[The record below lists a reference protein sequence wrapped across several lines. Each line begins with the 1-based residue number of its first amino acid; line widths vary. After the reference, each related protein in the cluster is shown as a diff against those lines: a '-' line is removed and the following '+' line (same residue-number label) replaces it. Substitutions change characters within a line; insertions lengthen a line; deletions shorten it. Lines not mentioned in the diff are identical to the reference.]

1 MTEIRLHGLV
11 AKKFKPHFKMAN
23 IAKPV
28 DAILAIDANYDG
40 FKNFFLREAE
50 RNNLYQFIVDGELV
64 ENANQALNKREIK
77 TIDIIPS
84 VGGSG
89 PFAVA
94 FAVNLVIGL
103 VMAGIQYLMT
113 PIPENEP
120 QAMTAQIGGNSFFF
134 ASKGNFTAQ
143 YVNVPLGYGEL
154 RVGSRITE
162 SLISALDR
170 NASSTGGSSSAGGSS
185 SQVGSYVG
193 DGGGGGG
200 GGGY

>member
-11 AKKFKPHFKMAN
+11 ARKFKPHFKMAN

-50 RNNLYQFIVDGELV
+50 RNHLYQFIVDGELV
-64 ENANQALNKREIK
+64 ENANQASNKREIE
-77 TIDIIPS
+77 TIDIVPF

-89 PFAVA
+89 PVGIA
-94 FAVNLVIGL
+94 FAVNLAIGL

-120 QAMTAQIGGNSFFF
+120 QAMVAQLGGKSFFF
-134 ASKGNFTAQ
+134 ASKGNFTSQ
-143 YVNVPLGYGEL
+143 YSNVPVGYGEL
-154 RVGSRITE
+154 RVGSRVTE
-162 SLISALDR
+162 TLIEAIDR
-170 NASSTGGSSSAGGSS
+170 NTSSSTGGSSTSSGGA
-185 SQVGSYVG
+185 
-193 DGGGGGG
+193 GGGGGG

>member
-1 MTEIRLHGLV
+1 
-11 AKKFKPHFKMAN
+11 MAN

-89 PFAVA
+89 PFAIA

-120 QAMTAQIGGNSFFF
+120 ITMKLGVGGQSFWF
-134 ASKGNFTAQ
+134 ASKGNSTTQ
-143 YVNVPLGYGEL
+143 YTSVPLGYGVL
-154 RVGSRITE
+154 RVGSKIIE
-162 SLISALDR
+162 STILAADR
-170 NASSTGGSSSAGGSS
+170 DGSRGEQMDDRSDVGNRYGGNNSI
-185 SQVGSYVG
+185 
-193 DGGGGGG
+193 DGGGGGA
-200 GGGY
+200 GY